1 MAGDIDRELDDPAG
15 DGDCRGLDDGDGDG
29 RGLGDADCL
38 TAGSALSGLPSSL
51 LADWSCNNKHVIIC
65 CSVCHIYDGCV
76 ISI

>member
-51 LADWSCNNKHVIIC
+51 LADWS
-65 CSVCHIYDGCV
+65 
-76 ISI
+76 